1 MIDRTDEDDEAM
13 RGRREYDDPD
23 IIDTTHK
30 LTYDEVVELKRIAQ
44 LSKTTRA
51 FVVVLMAIVTLIG
64 VPTVLSWTQKHL
76 GW

>member
-1 MIDRTDEDDEAM
+1 M

-23 IIDTTHK
+23 IVDTTYK
-30 LTYDEVVELKRIAQ
+30 LTYEEVVELKRIAQ

-51 FVVVLMAIVTLIG
+51 VVVILMSLVALIG
-64 VPTVLSWTQKHL
+64 VPTVMGWTQKHL